1 MAILNIRIIGD
12 PVLRT
17 RAEEVTDFGP
27 ELAKLVA
34 DMEETMEDV
43 DGAGLAAPQVGVS
56 LRVFTYRIDGHTG
69 HVVNPVLELSEDR
82 QEDHMEGCLSI
93 PGLGYPVPRYR
104 WTRVTGVDKF
114 GNPVSVEGEGMLAR
128 AFQHETD
135 HLDGVLYIDRLEGE
149 NRKKALRAIRQAD
162 YDAIAGRTTAE
173 RAQTVGSAFGAGA
186 SFGGGTFGAGTGT
199 RPGAGGQA

>member
-56 LRVFTYRIDGHTG
+56 LRVFTYRIDGQAG
-69 HVVNPVLELSEDR
+69 HIVNPVLELSEDL
-82 QEDHMEGCLSI
+82 QPDQVEGCLSI
-93 PGLGYPVPRYR
+93 PGLGFPVPRAR
-104 WTRVTGVDKF
+104 WTRVSGQDKS
-114 GNPVSVEGEGMLAR
+114 GNPVVIEGEGMLAR
-128 AFQHETD
+128 CFQHETD
-135 HLDGVLYIDRLEGE
+135 HLDGILYIDRLKGE
-149 NRKKALRAIRQAD
+149 DRKAALRAIRNSD
-162 YDAIAGRTTAE
+162 YDAVAGRTTAE
-173 RAQTVGSAFGAGA
+173 RARSVGS
-186 SFGGGTFGAGTGT
+186 SFGGTGAVGSFGEPTG
-199 RPGAGGQA
+199 A